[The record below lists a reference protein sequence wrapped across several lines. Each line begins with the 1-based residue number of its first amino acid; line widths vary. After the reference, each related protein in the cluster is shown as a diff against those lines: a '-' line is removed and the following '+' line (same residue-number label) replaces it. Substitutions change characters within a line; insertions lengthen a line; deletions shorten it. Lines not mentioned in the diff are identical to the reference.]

1 MNEIIIFFNENLIY
15 ILFVVFFIIFL
26 LVLFDILK
34 IDFNIK
40 TKVNLDDDDIQTR
53 TFTVETFDNAFCKV
67 NQNNHIELNKNCN
80 SLDEQGCNSTN
91 CCVYVN
97 HDNKKECMGGNEQ
110 GPHFNGTE
118 KNPLNILYFY
128 FKNKCTS
135 VNEKCPE

>member
-1 MNEIIIFFNENLIY
+1 METNARKMTHNPSNFRINARDTL
-15 ILFVVFFIIFL
+15 LFKVTVPSKS
-26 LVLFDILK
+26 LVAAQ
-34 IDFNIK
+34 
-40 TKVNLDDDDIQTR
+40 LDDDDIQTR

-118 KNPLNILYFY
+118 K
-128 FKNKCTS
+128 K
-135 VNEKCPE
+135 